1 MSTKYPRFHVKA
13 NQREVAGGE
22 KRGEKPERNIEPR
35 TAAGGGGGIYKDNR
49 KVGSEQQAA
58 TSIAE
63 SAHGGIGQSTPE
75 AYLAGG
81 GPESTK
87 APVSYTK
94 DSTLEHSN
102 NKTDLSGKFLPT
114 SNLKDANQ
122 TFPPRDY
129 FCRVQNDSAARK
141 MVAMHGLA

>member
-1 MSTKYPRFHVKA
+1 MATFTKTTGKWA
-13 NQREVAGGE
+13 ASS
-22 KRGEKPERNIEPR
+22 KPS
-35 TAAGGGGGIYKDNR
+35 AA
-49 KVGSEQQAA
+49 SQSQ
-58 TSIAE
+58 
-63 SAHGGIGQSTPE
+63 HGGIEQSTPE

-81 GPESTK
+81 GPESRK

-94 DSTLEHSN
+94 ENTLEHSN

-122 TFPPRDY
+122 TFPSSDY

-141 MVAMHGLA
+141 MVAVHGLT